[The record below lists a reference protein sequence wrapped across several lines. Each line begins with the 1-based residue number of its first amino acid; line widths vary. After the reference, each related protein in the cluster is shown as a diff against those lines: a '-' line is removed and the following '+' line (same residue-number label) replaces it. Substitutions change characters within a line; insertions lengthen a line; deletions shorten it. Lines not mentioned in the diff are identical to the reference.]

1 MNLSDIADPVFIA
14 KVVDFVIFVVAL
26 IWIWNR
32 YGSPMLVAQQEAQN
46 KVVEDAA
53 AYREQSE
60 KVLVE
65 AQLALESAKVD
76 SVRMVELGQA
86 HAARLVA
93 DERAAAEE
101 HGKRTI
107 AHAHGELDRERYRV
121 RRELLEETVNKA
133 HAEARVLVERELSPA
148 QQQGLIGQ
156 LVAGL
161 ERTSGA

>member
-1 MNLSDIADPVFIA
+1 VSLSDIVDPVFIA
-14 KVVDFVIFVVAL
+14 KVIDFVIFVVAL
-26 IWIWNR
+26 VWIWNR

-53 AYREQSE
+53 TYRDQSA
-60 KVLVE
+60 KVLEE
-65 AQLALESAKVD
+65 AQRALESAKVD

-86 HAARLVA
+86 HAARLITE
-93 DERAAAEE
+93 ERMAAEE
-101 HGKRTI
+101 HGRRTV
-107 AHAHGELDRERYRV
+107 AHAKGELERERYRV

-133 HAEARVLVERELSPA
+133 HAEARGLVERELSPA

-161 ERTSGA
+161 ERTSGD